1 MILLPDFSVTSLL
14 NSYLTRVHSLVCLV
28 EGFMFIFFLLCRIII
43 QQIELVQLFFLQN
56 LMWFNMS
63 KIYKNKFDVWYVAD
77 TKTGS
82 ILSQIYINWTV
93 MIHDINDICL
103 TICDHTIY
111 GVPPVFVR
119 TRSHSFACLLL
130 LNTEQNRQQFT
141 IYYLP
146 TQNQYTDKCQCLY
159 DKSTN
164 MLTTKSMGV
173 GERPHCPCSA
183 MEGLGVHRN
192 TNTQKGA

>member
-1 MILLPDFSVTSLL
+1 MHLPTNFRRGSHVLSIWILKNSPKIDRIKTLQKRLSLMILLTDFSVTSLL

-43 QQIELVQLFFLQN
+43 QQIELVQLFFFLQN

-111 GVPPVFVR
+111 GVPPMFVR

-130 LNTEQNRQQFT
+130 WNTEQYRQQFT
-141 IYYLP
+141 IY
-146 TQNQYTDKCQCLY
+146 
-159 DKSTN
+159 
-164 MLTTKSMGV
+164 
-173 GERPHCPCSA
+173 
-183 MEGLGVHRN
+183 
-192 TNTQKGA
+192 